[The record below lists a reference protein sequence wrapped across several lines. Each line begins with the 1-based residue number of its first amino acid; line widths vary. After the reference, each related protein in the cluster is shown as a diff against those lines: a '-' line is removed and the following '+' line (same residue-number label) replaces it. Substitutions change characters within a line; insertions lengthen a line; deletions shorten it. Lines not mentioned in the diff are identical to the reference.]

1 MVQVQ
6 FLKNWN
12 ISREFPNLFLA
23 GTLLRRILIQR
34 MLKKKTYKSK
44 VTKNA
49 LLNEDLNQYDPD
61 NLINEIDRN
70 YREVTQQE

>member
-1 MVQVQ
+1 MSRR
-6 FLKNWN
+6 N
-12 ISREFPNLFLA
+12 IASANINSKDA
-23 GTLLRRILIQR
+23 Q
-34 MLKKKTYKSK
+34 KKTYKSK